1 MFVDLPLEQLRAYV
15 PDVAEPTDFD
25 AFWTDQVTAARA
37 VDTAAVFEP
46 VPSPLTHADVF
57 DVTFP
62 GYGGDPIKGWLLVPH
77 RGAAD
82 AAVIVEFIG
91 YNGGRGDPL
100 DWLTWSAAGH
110 PHFIMDSRGQGGGWR
125 SADTA
130 DGHDSGEPST
140 NGFLTRGIND
150 PGKHYYTRLYID
162 AVRAV
167 DAVLAHPVAAGR
179 RIVTSGGSQGGAL
192 TLVAAHLHA
201 AVTAAMPDVPFLA
214 HPRRAVEI
222 TDSKPFGEIV
232 AYLAVHPQRVEQVFT
247 TLSYVDVVNH
257 AKRADVPALFS
268 VGLLDDVTPA
278 STVFAAY
285 NHYRG
290 PKQIE
295 VYPFNDHDGGGT
307 THLHRKLRFAR
318 F

>member
-1 MFVDLPLEQLRAYV
+1 MFVDLPLEQLRSYA
-15 PDVAEPTDFD
+15 PDVAEPPDFD
-25 AFWTDQVTAARA
+25 AFWADQVARA
-37 VDTAAVFEP
+37 RTVATAPVFEP
-46 VPSPLTHADVF
+46 VASPLTHAQVF

-77 RGAAD
+77 RGDTD

-110 PHFIMDSRGQGGGWR
+110 PHFVMDSRGQGGGWR

-130 DGHDSGEPST
+130 DGHDGGEPST
-140 NGFLTRGIND
+140 NGFVTRGIGD
-150 PGKHYYTRLYID
+150 PSTHYVTRLYVD

-167 DAVLAHPVAAGR
+167 DAVLAHPIATGR
-179 RIVTSGGSQGGAL
+179 RIVVSGGSQGGAL
-192 TLVAAHLHA
+192 TLVAAHLHGGVA
-201 AVTAAMPDVPFLA
+201 AAMPDVPFLA
-214 HPRRAVEI
+214 HPRRAVAI
-222 TDSKPFGEIV
+222 TDSRPFGEIIE
-232 AYLAVHPQRVEQVFT
+232 YLAVHPQRVEQVFA
-247 TLSYVDVVNH
+247 TLSYADVVNH

-268 VGLLDDVTPA
+268 VALLDDITPA
-278 STVFAAY
+278 STVFTAY

-307 THLHRKLRFAR
+307 THLHKKLAFAR
-318 F
+318 P